1 MSGSLLTPMSRAL
14 PATMR
19 DSGIMSKVALVTRA
33 GRGIGRACAIALA
46 RKGFDIAIVD
56 LTQTA

>member
-1 MSGSLLTPMSRAL
+1 
-14 PATMR
+14 MR

>member
-1 MSGSLLTPMSRAL
+1 
-14 PATMR
+14 MR
-19 DSGIMSKVALVTRA
+19 DSGIMGKVALVTRP